1 MHRKIIIA
9 LPDLPR
15 RNEFAAAMQHALQAT
30 ALINADWVLQRWA
43 RAEQLHAAGDVAGA
57 KALIP
62 KCCAKCNGTK
72 YVPDSEMRDVEIG
85 TSPVIFARG
94 RASCGEIAACH
105 TGHKIAE
112 AVMGTLDP
120 MVYGKLAPMPW
131 NEAVSKFYT
140 MFDSTP
146 SDKGPGYF
154 HVLCNDN
161 GKIIDATA
169 GMKR

>member
-1 MHRKIIIA
+1 MHRKITIA

-43 RAEQLHAAGDVAGA
+43 LAERLLAAGDEKGA
-57 KALIP
+57 RAVVP
-62 KCCAKCNGTK
+62 KCCAKCNGTR
-72 YVPDSEMRDVEIG
+72 YVPDDPNSDVTIG

-131 NEAVSKFYT
+131 NEAVQKFYV
-140 MFDSTP
+140 MFDGRP

-154 HVLCNDN
+154 HAVCNDN
-161 GKIIDATA
+161 GKIIDATE